1 MTQEY
6 GNYVVDVCENWDQPM
21 MFDVYIYEGREDD
34 VNGMELVDCDFARS
48 DDPFSLM
55 EEAFGIIDRYM
66 N

>member
-6 GNYVVDVCENWDQPM
+6 GGYVVDVCENYDTPN
-21 MFDVYIYEGREDD
+21 MFDVYIYEGE
-34 VNGMELVDCDFARS
+34 ELVDCDFARN

-55 EEAFGIIDRYM
+55 EEAFGIIDRCYL